1 VLEHCGGGS
10 ISDIIMILKTTFT
23 EQQIAAVM
31 ASCLKG
37 LDYLHSN
44 KKIHR
49 DIKAGNILLTE
60 NGDVKIGLSFLSQ
73 C

>member
-1 VLEHCGGGS
+1 MLEHCGGGS
-10 ISDIIMILKTTFT
+10 ISDMMNILKTTFN

-31 ASCLKG
+31 HSCLKG

-49 DIKAGNILLTE
+49 DIKAGNILITE
-60 NGDVKIGLSFLSQ
+60 NGDVKIGLFIQQLF
-73 C
+73 